1 MAQPNSLLELIT
13 QLAQRSTQ
21 SAASVAAAENANAE
35 QGKAAVKGIQE
46 TTEKIGANQQII
58 TSAALTA
65 EMQTQNAT
73 ADAIT
78 NAGVTESLYDT
89 ITQLRVR
96 QDSLKQ
102 NLNEIR
108 AVEADHSG
116 LNPIDLISRA
126 IKTIQPRR
134 AAITDVEQIQQL
146 NMGAQQ
152 LAQSVG
158 AAATVAKATTKT
170 ITQAAIQAETD
181 NIALTAQAQQYAQQ
195 LEGLKWNS
203 VGVRAVAEA
212 HDKELAN
219 NLGVA
224 NFARSEEQF
233 QLSLREEERR
243 AAQFDFQQE
252 QARATRE
259 EKQDARQF
267 EDRTIQLIN
276 LGEASRGLS
285 PSSAQ
290 EIRDAIKLNKGLS
303 AEYAELYA
311 AGKRTAQTGQPSI
324 ATSPARASEILASN
338 PVIPQNLPEEQRKVA
353 EILLEARQVLNLPSN
368 KIQLAGD
375 KTGQVAAQLVNNQ
388 VQGVIRNQLSYVGN
402 NSDNPFYLGDLGSY
416 IGKPGAPGVASFQKY
431 PLVQKVFNL
440 ELQAGVSLQDPTFVF
455 KLAAGAAAKGE
466 ITSRQAAADLSNI
479 YKRASAIHRA
489 AMDFRKFGIS
499 LPEDGATYRVKIN
512 GEVIDVTDFPSVSR
526 AMAKEL
532 RTQMLQRAKQEL
544 GPGSPVFA
552 PFNPNLP

>member
-252 QARATRE
+252 QARAARE
-259 EKQDARQF
+259 EKQDARQ
-267 EDRTIQLIN
+267 
-276 LGEASRGLS
+276 
-285 PSSAQ
+285 
-290 EIRDAIKLNKGLS
+290 
-303 AEYAELYA
+303 
-311 AGKRTAQTGQPSI
+311 
-324 ATSPARASEILASN
+324 
-338 PVIPQNLPEEQRKVA
+338 
-353 EILLEARQVLNLPSN
+353 
-368 KIQLAGD
+368 
-375 KTGQVAAQLVNNQ
+375 
-388 VQGVIRNQLSYVGN
+388 
-402 NSDNPFYLGDLGSY
+402 
-416 IGKPGAPGVASFQKY
+416 
-431 PLVQKVFNL
+431 
-440 ELQAGVSLQDPTFVF
+440 
-455 KLAAGAAAKGE
+455 
-466 ITSRQAAADLSNI
+466 
-479 YKRASAIHRA
+479 
-489 AMDFRKFGIS
+489 
-499 LPEDGATYRVKIN
+499 
-512 GEVIDVTDFPSVSR
+512 
-526 AMAKEL
+526 
-532 RTQMLQRAKQEL
+532 
-544 GPGSPVFA
+544 
-552 PFNPNLP
+552 